1 MKLAVLSES
10 AADEA
15 AVRMLVDGIL
25 GRQTQ
30 PVSLFPLQTRGL
42 SGVFNILPV
51 VLKHLYFRTDA
62 EAFVVVID
70 SDNSPVHVDSHEQL
84 GGTDGKCRLCRLR
97 QAVVQA
103 QAQLRPMPS
112 RSTIKT
118 ALGLAVPAVEA
129 CYRCGRDPHVSEAAW
144 IIGLQSGSFPYTKLR
159 LKQDVYGTDRPSLA
173 LETRRATE
181 EAQRLTQNLALLE
194 NLFPAGFGLLARDV
208 RGW

>member
-42 SGVFNILPV
+42 SAVFDILPV
-51 VLKHLYFRTDA
+51 VLKHLYYRTDA
-62 EAFVVVID
+62 EAFVVVVD

-84 GGTDGKCRLCRLR
+84 GGTDEQCRLCNLS
-97 QAVVQA
+97 QAVVQV
-103 QAQLRPMPS
+103 QRQLRPIS
-112 RSTIKT
+112 NRSMIKI
-118 ALGLAVPAVEA
+118 ALGLAVSAVEA
-129 CYRCGRDPHVSEAAW
+129 WYCCGRDPHVSEAAW
-144 IIGLQSGSFPYTKLR
+144 KVGLQSGSFPYTKLR

-173 LETRRATE
+173 LETKRATE
-181 EAQRLTQNLALLE
+181 EAQRLVQNLTLLE
-194 NLFPAGFGLLARDV
+194 NLFPSGFGVLARNV
-208 RGW
+208 RSW